1 MEQLY
6 FRRKSDRNTV
16 ATPPFAENTVE
27 NPVIVQSRPT
37 RPPSKYEH
45 ICKGVTTSLK
55 ASFSKKNEKINLS
68 KAKKNLKTFLKK
80 IPATFKCDAKQ
91 RIGKAAALFS

>member
-55 ASFSKKNEKINLS
+55 ASFSKKM
-68 KAKKNLKTFLKK
+68 KKSIYQRQKK
-80 IPATFKCDAKQ
+80 I
-91 RIGKAAALFS
+91 